1 MQSVLNFSEQEKKPL
16 RAFLKNFPSLKMKT
30 SFEEAKA
37 EIEGCAVTLY
47 KSGKLLIQG
56 KSHEKAKQKILAAF
70 EEKSEL
76 VLGIDETGRGE
87 SFGSL
92 VVAGVL
98 GETSR
103 LRELRDSKKT
113 KNISEKSALAEKNLL
128 GKKIIEIS
136 ASKIDSL
143 RQSGKNLNLIEAE
156 AMNEIISFFE
166 KNFPEKKFRI
176 IIDGSRIRG
185 VKEKR
190 AEFLPKADDKI
201 VQVSAASVLAK
212 NVRDKSPD
220 SEKRKTWK
228 TK

>member
-1 MQSVLNFSEQEKKPL
+1 
-16 RAFLKNFPSLKMKT
+16 
-30 SFEEAKA
+30 
-37 EIEGCAVTLY
+37 
-47 KSGKLLIQG
+47 
-56 KSHEKAKQKILAAF
+56 
-70 EEKSEL
+70 
-76 VLGIDETGRGE
+76 
-87 SFGSL
+87 
-92 VVAGVL
+92 
-98 GETSR
+98 
-103 LRELRDSKKT
+103 
-113 KNISEKSALAEKNLL
+113 
-128 GKKIIEIS
+128 
-136 ASKIDSL
+136 
-143 RQSGKNLNLIEAE
+143 
-156 AMNEIISFFE
+156 MNEIISFFE

>member
-16 RAFLKNFPSLKMKT
+16 RAFLKKFPSLEMKT

-56 KSHEKAKQKILAAF
+56 TGHEKAKQKILSAF
-70 EEKSEL
+70 EGKSEL

-87 SFGSL
+87 SFGPL

-98 GETSR
+98 GETAK

-113 KNISEKSALAEKNLL
+113 KNISEKAALAEKNIL

-136 ASKIDSL
+136 AAKIDSL
-143 RQSGKNLNLIEAE
+143 REGGKNLNQIEAD
-156 AMNEIISFFE
+156 AMNEIIYFFE
-166 KNFPEKKFRI
+166 KNFHEKKFRI
-176 IIDGSRIRG
+176 IIDGSRING
-185 VKEKR
+185 VSEKR

-201 VQVSAASVLAK
+201 VQVAAASVLAK
-212 NVRDKSPD
+212 NARNKSSDK
-220 SEKRKTWK
+220 EKRKTWK